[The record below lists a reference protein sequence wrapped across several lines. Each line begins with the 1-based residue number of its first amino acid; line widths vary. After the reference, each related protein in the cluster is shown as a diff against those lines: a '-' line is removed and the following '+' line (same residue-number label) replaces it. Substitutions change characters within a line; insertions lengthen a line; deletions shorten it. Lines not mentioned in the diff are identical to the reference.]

1 MATVLSNLPNKTSLP
16 TESKVVQ
23 YFDNYYIKP
32 TELDVT
38 NIDVMEGFFQQRGY
52 DAESAK
58 NISYLLL
65 KTAKQSNYTAQE
77 ILDALNSYNDEE
89 LNSFLMSILNF
100 NRAKTS
106 TLGLIKKVLVSE
118 IISRNIKP

>member
-65 KTAKQSNYTAQE
+65 KTAKQSNYTSQE
-77 ILDALNSYNDEE
+77 ILDALGSYNDEE

-118 IISRNIKP
+118 IISRNIKS